1 MKFAVNSGI
10 QLMHAQN
17 KHEIGQKLISV
28 EWGWEVEGGW
38 GCNNTFSKN
47 NKQLVTEGGGV
58 YTSVES
64 FNKMIL
70 I

>member
-10 QLMHAQN
+10 QIMHAQN

-28 EWGWEVEGGW
+28 EWGWGG
-38 GCNNTFSKN
+38 NNTFSKN
-47 NKQLVTEGGGV
+47 NKQLVTGGGGV

-64 FNKMIL
+64 IYFNKMIL